1 MKSQGSSS
9 RNILVVDDQVD
20 IRTTIQFLLN
30 NKGFNVWEAESPEHA
45 KSIIKSV
52 NIDMVITDMN
62 FQKDTT
68 SGKEGLE
75 FVSYLKQHHP
85 KLTVLVMTA
94 WSTVSIAVQAMQLG
108 ARDFIEKPWENSDF
122 YDIVERQINLSA
134 VSSHSVTGS
143 TEPASSEIIA
153 ESESFNQVLEK
164 VKKVAMSHASVLLTG
179 ENGTGKS
186 LLAHF
191 IHQSSGRN
199 NEPFVTVNLGA
210 VPEQLFESELFGH
223 KRGAFTGAIE
233 DRKGRISLA
242 GKGSLFLDE
251 LATTSMANQAKLL
264 RVLETKEFEAVGG
277 SSTDIMGCRL
287 ISATNANIVEEIKN
301 QTFREDLYYRLNTI
315 EINIPALRERGPDI
329 IPLAH
334 HYLHKIG
341 VEYGKPELK
350 LSSTAKEKLQA
361 YQWPGNTRELKHVI
375 ERAVIFSDSATIES
389 SDLALSLDTSHQV
402 TRSQIEPLAKV
413 EEALIIQA
421 LKQSN
426 GNINVSAEMLGIS
439 RSALYRRIEKHG
451 VKLKNSY

>member
-1 MKSQGSSS
+1 MKSQGSSN

-45 KSIIKSV
+45 KSIIQTV
-52 NIDMVITDMN
+52 AIDMVITDMN

-75 FVSYLKQHHP
+75 FVAYLKQHHP

-122 YDIVERQINLSA
+122 FEIVERQINIAESPVLALPGNESLI
-134 VSSHSVTGS
+134 
-143 TEPASSEIIA
+143 SSEIIA
-153 ESESFNQVLEK
+153 ESDSFNRVLEN

-186 LLAHF
+186 LLAHY
-191 IHQSSGRN
+191 IHQCSGRN
-199 NEPFVTVNLGA
+199 NAPFVTVNLGA

-233 DRKGRISLA
+233 DRQGRVSLA

-277 SSTDIMGCRL
+277 TSTEFMGCRL
-287 ISATNANIVEEIKN
+287 ISATNANLVEEIKAQN
-301 QTFREDLYYRLNTI
+301 FREDLYYRLNTI
-315 EINIPALRERGPDI
+315 EINIPALRERAEDI
-329 IPLAH
+329 VPLAH
-334 HYLHKIG
+334 HYLQKIG
-341 VEYGKPELK
+341 VEYGKPELTLSANAKDK
-350 LSSTAKEKLQA
+350 LLA

-375 ERAVIFSDSATIES
+375 ERAVIFSDTVTIES
-389 SDLALSLDTSHQV
+389 SDLALNAESSKQV
-402 TRSQIEPLAKV
+402 TRNQIEPLAKV